1 MHYNSAMPKFEKLSK
16 LHKYGAAISFLA
28 MEIFAMI
35 AFSFGSNYTLY
46 GALCLALVV
55 LLILFNIK
63 EITVDGVSSIAFFFL
78 PLFLFTIIT
87 AFGVY
92 ARSHAYIGDYSISDL
107 VFIPLGI
114 LPVSFIGYMLSV
126 DKTFKISTFLLVIYS
141 ALGILVAIN
150 LIVNLVN
157 FGAFYPIIYKGY
169 HMYYGGVMSE
179 VTVDEMAYTLE
190 GFKFIEVKMAHYV
203 LYPILLLTSSTALL
217 FVSPKEQK
225 KTFIFYSATTFAAIL
240 ALILVPSKL
249 GLFYAILVLLID
261 LVIFL
266 MKRFDKS
273 RRPFLIAFNVIIG
286 LGIFGYLFLILN
298 QQSVLPLHR
307 LTESNS
313 FLNRLFNT
321 NAIVNKYNPL
331 IENVFS
337 GEKFLGFAVYS
348 QTLLDEAHMSGSFFF
363 DFFMTSG
370 VIGVIAFLFAIVI
383 GFKGFGRYFKSENDN
398 FYVKALLIAFV
409 LVYLIFTGTFDN
421 TEYGIYYS
429 VYKPIFMSGP
439 FLIMIFIFSYVLAKS
454 PKKENKTEPVVEEVK
469 EEKEA
474 VQNEEI

>member
-1 MHYNSAMPKFEKLSK
+1 
-16 LHKYGAAISFLA
+16 
-28 MEIFAMI
+28 
-35 AFSFGSNYTLY
+35 
-46 GALCLALVV
+46 
-55 LLILFNIK
+55 
-63 EITVDGVSSIAFFFL
+63 
-78 PLFLFTIIT
+78 
-87 AFGVY
+87 
-92 ARSHAYIGDYSISDL
+92 
-107 VFIPLGI
+107 
-114 LPVSFIGYMLSV
+114 
-126 DKTFKISTFLLVIYS
+126 
-141 ALGILVAIN
+141 
-150 LIVNLVN
+150 
-157 FGAFYPIIYKGY
+157 
-169 HMYYGGVMSE
+169 
-179 VTVDEMAYTLE
+179 
-190 GFKFIEVKMAHYV
+190 
-203 LYPILLLTSSTALL
+203 
-217 FVSPKEQK
+217 
-225 KTFIFYSATTFAAIL
+225 
-240 ALILVPSKL
+240 
-249 GLFYAILVLLID
+249 
-261 LVIFL
+261 

-313 FLNRLFNT
+313 FLNKLFNT

-454 PKKENKTEPVVEEVK
+454 PKKENKVEPAIEEVK